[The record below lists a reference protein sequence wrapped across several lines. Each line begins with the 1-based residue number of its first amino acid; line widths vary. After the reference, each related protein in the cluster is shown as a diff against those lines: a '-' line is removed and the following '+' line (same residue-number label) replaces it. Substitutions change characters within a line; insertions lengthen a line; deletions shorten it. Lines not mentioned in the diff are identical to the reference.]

1 MGTGASTSID
11 LSLIQNLEDEFLRYS
26 DEEIFG
32 ALEATV
38 SDAKSAKQLRI
49 QIGEIERLL
58 GTISGIDAR
67 REQRR
72 RLQVGVH
79 VFFYAIC
86 ARSWEE
92 R

>member
-79 VFFYAIC
+79 VFF
-86 ARSWEE
+86 
-92 R
+92 